1 MKNYFWILVHFYA
14 KGGCKLRKKLYL
26 RGMKDAIPARR
37 GLLALSPLIVFLL
50 LYLLLSLAAD
60 DFYAVPLTASFLTAS
75 LYSLFIIRGETIS
88 QRFAHLAEG
97 AASPGVMQMLW
108 IFILAGAFAAT
119 AKQMGAIDA
128 TIQLALSIVPPSFV
142 LSSLFLASCFISL
155 ATGTSVGTIAALV
168 PIAGSMAEETGS
180 NIAMMVAI
188 VVGGAYFGDNLS
200 FISDTTIMATQTQG
214 CEMKDKFRANIWIAL
229 PAALICLVLYTCMHA
244 VNFEPDH
251 AGTIFYPAII
261 PYIYIIVAA
270 LCGMNVML
278 VLASATILAGV
289 IGIVSDALTPFGW
302 LRAMNDGIMGMS
314 ELIIVTVLAAGLMQ
328 VIRQAG
334 GIDWLMQ
341 LFNSRK
347 GSPRK
352 AELSMAGM
360 VLLTD
365 FCTANNTIAILSV
378 GPLAKQLAQRYGIP
392 ARRAASI
399 LDTFSCLAQGII
411 PYGAQMLIA
420 SGLAAVN
427 PLDIIPYLYYP
438 YILGLVALVYII
450 ASPPAPLRG
459 EGRIMNC
466 EL

>member
-1 MKNYFWILVHFYA
+1 MKEGIST
-14 KGGCKLRKKLYL
+14 KK
-26 RGMKDAIPARR
+26 

-50 LYLLLSLAAD
+50 LYLFLSLVAD
-60 DFYAVPLTASFLTAS
+60 DFYAVPLTVAFLAAS
-75 LYSLFIIRGETIS
+75 LYSLFIMRGLS
-88 QRFAHLAEG
+88 FGKRFERLAEG
-97 AASPGVMQMLW
+97 AASPSVMQMLW

-128 TIQLALSIVPPSFV
+128 TIHLALTAVPPGFV

-168 PIAGSMAEETGS
+168 PIASSMAEQTGS
-180 NIAMMVAI
+180 NTAMMVAI

-200 FISDTTIMATQTQG
+200 FISDTTIVATQTQG

-229 PAALICLVLYTCMHA
+229 PAALICLALYACLPSIN
-244 VNFEPDH
+244 VVPDNL
-251 AGTIFYPAII
+251 GDIFYPAII

-270 LCGMNVML
+270 LAGMNVML
-278 VLASATILAGV
+278 VLASATILAGM
-289 IGIVSDALTPFGW
+289 IGIASGALTPFGW
-302 LRAMNDGIMGMS
+302 FRAMNDGIMGMS
-314 ELIIVTVLAAGLMQ
+314 ELIIVTLLAAGLMQ

-341 LFNSRK
+341 QFNSRK
-347 GSPRK
+347 GTRRK
-352 AELSMAGM
+352 AELSMATM
-360 VLLTD
+360 VVLTD

-378 GPLAKQLAQRYGIP
+378 GPLARYLALRYSIEP
-392 ARRAASI
+392 KRAASI
-399 LDTFSCLAQGII
+399 LDTFSCMAQGII

-438 YILGLVALVYII
+438 YILGVVALIYII
-450 ASPPAPLRG
+450 IPRKTCNSSTNTFQA
-459 EGRIMNC
+459 
-466 EL
+466 

>member
-1 MKNYFWILVHFYA
+1 MKEGISN
-14 KGGCKLRKKLYL
+14 KK
-26 RGMKDAIPARR
+26 

-50 LYLLLSLAAD
+50 LYLFLSLVAD
-60 DFYAVPLTASFLTAS
+60 DFYAVPLTVAFLAAS
-75 LYSLFIIRGETIS
+75 LYSLFIMRGLS
-88 QRFAHLAEG
+88 FGKRFERLAEG
-97 AASPGVMQMLW
+97 AASPSVMQMLW

-128 TIQLALSIVPPSFV
+128 TIHLALTAVPPGFV

-155 ATGTSVGTIAALV
+155 ATGTSVGTIAALA
-168 PIAGSMAEETGS
+168 PIASSMAEQTGS
-180 NIAMMVAI
+180 NTAMMVAI

-200 FISDTTIMATQTQG
+200 FISDTTIVATQTQG

-229 PAALICLVLYTCMHA
+229 PAALICLALYACLPNIN
-244 VNFEPDH
+244 VVPDNL
-251 AGTIFYPAII
+251 GNIFYPAII

-270 LCGMNVML
+270 LAGMNVML

-289 IGIVSDALTPFGW
+289 IGIASGALTPFGW
-302 LRAMNDGIMGMS
+302 FRAMNDGIMGMS
-314 ELIIVTVLAAGLMQ
+314 ELIIVTLLAAGLMQ

-341 LFNSRK
+341 QFNSRK
-347 GSPRK
+347 GTRRK
-352 AELSMAGM
+352 AELSMATM
-360 VLLTD
+360 VVLTD

-378 GPLAKQLAQRYGIP
+378 GPLARYLALRYSIEP
-392 ARRAASI
+392 KRAASI
-399 LDTFSCLAQGII
+399 LDTFSCMAQGII

-438 YILGLVALVYII
+438 YILGAVALIYII
-450 ASPPAPLRG
+450 IPRKTCNSSTNTFQA
-459 EGRIMNC
+459 
-466 EL
+466 

>member
-1 MKNYFWILVHFYA
+1 MKEGIST
-14 KGGCKLRKKLYL
+14 KK
-26 RGMKDAIPARR
+26 

-50 LYLLLSLAAD
+50 LYLFLSLVAD
-60 DFYAVPLTASFLTAS
+60 DFYGVPLTAAFLAAS
-75 LYSLFIIRGETIS
+75 LYSLFIMRGLS
-88 QRFAHLAEG
+88 FGKRFERLAEG
-97 AASPGVMQMLW
+97 AASPSVMQMLW

-128 TIQLALSIVPPSFV
+128 TIHLALTAVPPGFV

-168 PIAGSMAEETGS
+168 PIASSMAEQTGS
-180 NIAMMVAI
+180 NTAMMVAI

-200 FISDTTIMATQTQG
+200 FISDTTIVATQTQG

-229 PAALICLVLYTCMHA
+229 PAALICLALYACLPSIN
-244 VNFEPDH
+244 VVPDNL
-251 AGTIFYPAII
+251 GNIFYPAII

-270 LCGMNVML
+270 LAGMNVML

-289 IGIVSDALTPFGW
+289 IGIASGALTPFGW
-302 LRAMNDGIMGMS
+302 FRAMNDGIMGMS
-314 ELIIVTVLAAGLMQ
+314 ELIIVTLLAAGLMQ

-341 LFNSRK
+341 QFNSRK
-347 GSPRK
+347 GTRRK
-352 AELSMAGM
+352 AELSMATM
-360 VLLTD
+360 VVLTD

-378 GPLAKQLAQRYGIP
+378 GPLARYLALRYSIEP
-392 ARRAASI
+392 KRAASI
-399 LDTFSCLAQGII
+399 LDTFSCMAQGII

-438 YILGLVALVYII
+438 YILGAVALIYII
-450 ASPPAPLRG
+450 IPRKTCNSSTNTFQA
-459 EGRIMNC
+459 
-466 EL
+466 

>member
-1 MKNYFWILVHFYA
+1 MKEGIST
-14 KGGCKLRKKLYL
+14 KK
-26 RGMKDAIPARR
+26 

-50 LYLLLSLAAD
+50 LYLFLSLVAD
-60 DFYAVPLTASFLTAS
+60 DFYAVPLTVAFLAAS
-75 LYSLFIIRGETIS
+75 LYSLFIMRGLS
-88 QRFAHLAEG
+88 FGKRFERLAEG
-97 AASPGVMQMLW
+97 AASPSVMQMLW

-128 TIQLALSIVPPSFV
+128 TIHLALTAVPPGFV

-168 PIAGSMAEETGS
+168 PIASSMAEQTGS
-180 NIAMMVAI
+180 NTAMMVAI

-200 FISDTTIMATQTQG
+200 FISDTTIVATQTQG

-229 PAALICLVLYTCMHA
+229 PAALICLALYACLPSIN
-244 VNFEPDH
+244 VVPDNL
-251 AGTIFYPAII
+251 GDIFYPAII

-270 LCGMNVML
+270 LAGMNVML

-289 IGIVSDALTPFGW
+289 IGIASGALTPFGW
-302 LRAMNDGIMGMS
+302 FRAMNDGIMGMS
-314 ELIIVTVLAAGLMQ
+314 ELIIVTLLAAGLMQ

-341 LFNSRK
+341 QFNSRK
-347 GSPRK
+347 GTRRK
-352 AELSMAGM
+352 AELSMATM
-360 VLLTD
+360 VVLTD

-378 GPLAKQLAQRYGIP
+378 GPLARYLALRYGIP
-392 ARRAASI
+392 AKRAASI
-399 LDTFSCLAQGII
+399 LDTFSCMAQGII

-438 YILGLVALVYII
+438 YILGAVALIYII
-450 ASPPAPLRG
+450 IPRKTCNSSTNTFQA
-459 EGRIMNC
+459 
-466 EL
+466 

>member
-1 MKNYFWILVHFYA
+1 MKSDISN
-14 KGGCKLRKKLYL
+14 KK
-26 RGMKDAIPARR
+26 

-50 LYLLLSLAAD
+50 LYLFLSLAAD
-60 DFYAVPLTASFLTAS
+60 DFYAVPLTVAFLAAS
-75 LYSLFIIRGETIS
+75 LYSLFIMRGLSIGK
-88 QRFAHLAEG
+88 RFERLAEG
-97 AASPGVMQMLW
+97 AAQPGVMQMLW

-128 TIQLALSIVPPSFV
+128 TISLALKAVPPSFV

-168 PIAGSMAEETGS
+168 PIAGSMAEQTGS
-180 NIAMMVAI
+180 NAAMMVAI

-200 FISDTTIMATQTQG
+200 FISDTTIVATQTQG
-214 CEMKDKFRANIWIAL
+214 CEMKDKFHANIWIAL
-229 PAALICLVLYTCMHA
+229 PAAFICLVLYSILPA
-244 VNFEPDH
+244 VNVEPDNL
-251 AGTIFYPAII
+251 GEVFYPAII

-278 VLASATILAGV
+278 VLASATVLAGL
-289 IGIVSDALTPFGW
+289 IGIASSALTPFGW
-302 LRAMNDGIMGMS
+302 LKAMNDGIMGMS
-314 ELIIVTVLAAGLMQ
+314 ELIIVTLLAAGLMQ

-341 LFNSRK
+341 LFNNRK
-347 GSPRK
+347 GSRRK

-360 VLLTD
+360 VVLTD

-378 GPLAKQLAQRYGIP
+378 GPLARYLALRYDIP
-392 ARRAASI
+392 AKRAASI
-399 LDTFSCLAQGII
+399 LDTFSCFAQGII

-420 SGLAAVN
+420 SGLALID

-438 YILGLVALVYII
+438 FILGIVATLYII
-450 ASPPAPLRG
+450 MPDPLTPFRG
-459 EGRIMNC
+459 KKGRQDENHK
-466 EL
+466 

>member
-1 MKNYFWILVHFYA
+1 MKEGIST
-14 KGGCKLRKKLYL
+14 KK
-26 RGMKDAIPARR
+26 

-50 LYLLLSLAAD
+50 LYLFLSLAAD
-60 DFYAVPLTASFLTAS
+60 DFYAVPLTVAFLAAS
-75 LYSLFIIRGETIS
+75 LYSLFLIRGESVS
-88 QRFAHLAEG
+88 QRFSHLAEG
-97 AASPGVMQMLW
+97 AASPSVMQMLW

-128 TIQLALSIVPPSFV
+128 TIRLALMAVPPAFV

-168 PIAGSMAEETGS
+168 PIAGSMAEQTGS
-180 NIAMMVAI
+180 NVAMMVAI

-200 FISDTTIMATQTQG
+200 FISDTTIVATQTQG
-214 CEMKDKFRANIWIAL
+214 CKMKDKFRANIWIAF
-229 PAALICLVLYTCMHA
+229 PAALISLVLYACMPA
-244 VNFEPDH
+244 VNVQPEH
-251 AGTIFYPAII
+251 LGEVFYPAII

-270 LCGMNVML
+270 LAGMNVML
-278 VLASATILAGV
+278 VLASATILAGMM
-289 IGIVSDALTPFGW
+289 GIASGALTPFGW

-314 ELIIVTVLAAGLMQ
+314 ELIIVTLLAAGLMQ

-334 GIDWLMQ
+334 GIEWLMQ
-341 LFNSRK
+341 LFNNRK
-347 GSPRK
+347 GTRRK
-352 AELSMAGM
+352 AEFSMATL
-360 VLLTD
+360 VVLTD

-378 GPLAKQLAQRYGIP
+378 GPLAKQIAKRYDIEP
-392 ARRAASI
+392 KRAASI

-420 SGLAAVN
+420 SGLAAVD

-438 YILGLVALVYII
+438 YILGGVAIIYII
-450 ASPPAPLRG
+450 LAPSTRRLG
-459 EGRIMNC
+459 AQTQNH

>member
-1 MKNYFWILVHFYA
+1 M
-14 KGGCKLRKKLYL
+14 LYL
-26 RGMKDAIPARR
+26 RGMNGTISTKK

-60 DFYAVPLTASFLTAS
+60 DFYAVPLSVSFLAAS

-128 TIQLALSIVPPSFV
+128 TIRLALTAVPPSFV

-168 PIAGSMAEETGS
+168 PIAGSMAEQTGAS
-180 NIAMMVAI
+180 TAMMVAI

-229 PAALICLVLYTCMHA
+229 PAALICLVLYACMHA
-244 VNFEPDH
+244 IEIEPKDL
-251 AGTIFYPAII
+251 GEVFYPAII
-261 PYIYIIVAA
+261 PYLYIIVAA

-278 VLASATILAGV
+278 VLATATILAGA
-289 IGIVSDALTPFGW
+289 IGIASGALTPFGW

-314 ELIIVTVLAAGLMQ
+314 ELIIVTLLAAGLMQ

-334 GIDWLMQ
+334 GIDWLLQ

-360 VLLTD
+360 VVLTD

-392 ARRAASI
+392 AKRAASI

-438 YILGLVALVYII
+438 YILGLVALVYIV
-450 ASPPAPLRG
+450 APSPLPLWG
-459 EGRIMNC
+459 SAKSK
-466 EL
+466 L

>member
-1 MKNYFWILVHFYA
+1 
-14 KGGCKLRKKLYL
+14 
-26 RGMKDAIPARR
+26 MKDAISARK

-50 LYLLLSLAAD
+50 LYLLLSLVAD
-60 DFYAVPLTASFLTAS
+60 DFYAVPLTVAFLAAS
-75 LYSLFIIRGETIS
+75 LYSLFIIRGESIS
-88 QRFAHLAEG
+88 RRFAHLAEG
-97 AASPGVMQMLW
+97 VAQPGVMQMLW

-128 TIQLALSIVPPSFV
+128 TISLALTSVPPGFV

-168 PIAGSMAEETGS
+168 PIAGSMAEQTGAS
-180 NIAMMVAI
+180 TAMMVAI

-200 FISDTTIMATQTQG
+200 FISDTTIVATQTQG

-229 PAALICLVLYTCMHA
+229 PAALICLALYACLPG
-244 VNFEPDH
+244 VNVEPGH
-251 AGTIFYPAII
+251 LGEVSYPAII

-278 VLASATILAGV
+278 VLASATVLAGA
-289 IGIVSDALTPFGW
+289 IGIVSGALTPFGW

-314 ELIIVTVLAAGLMQ
+314 ELIIVTLLAAGLMQ
-328 VIRQAG
+328 VIRRAG

-341 LFNSRK
+341 LFNRRK
-347 GSPRK
+347 GSRRK
-352 AELSMAGM
+352 AELSMATM
-360 VLLTD
+360 VVLTD

-378 GPLAKQLAQRYGIP
+378 GPLAKQLAERYGIP
-392 ARRAASI
+392 AKRAASI

-420 SGLAAVN
+420 SGLSAVN

-438 YILGLVALVYII
+438 YILGVVAIVYII
-450 ASPPAPLRG
+450 VDPLTPFRG
-459 EGRIMNC
+459 NNVKMKNEK
-466 EL
+466 

>member
-1 MKNYFWILVHFYA
+1 MKEGISN
-14 KGGCKLRKKLYL
+14 KK
-26 RGMKDAIPARR
+26 

-50 LYLLLSLAAD
+50 LYLFLSLVAD
-60 DFYAVPLTASFLTAS
+60 DFYAVPLTVAFLAAS
-75 LYSLFIIRGETIS
+75 LYSLFIMRGLS
-88 QRFAHLAEG
+88 FGKRFERLAEG
-97 AASPGVMQMLW
+97 AASPSVMQMLW

-128 TIQLALSIVPPSFV
+128 TIHLALTAVPPGFV

-168 PIAGSMAEETGS
+168 PIASSMAEQTGS
-180 NIAMMVAI
+180 NTAMMVAI

-200 FISDTTIMATQTQG
+200 FISDTTIVATQTQG

-229 PAALICLVLYTCMHA
+229 PAALICLALYACLPNIN
-244 VNFEPDH
+244 VVPDNL
-251 AGTIFYPAII
+251 GNIFYPAII

-270 LCGMNVML
+270 LAGMNVML

-289 IGIVSDALTPFGW
+289 IGIASGALTPFGW
-302 LRAMNDGIMGMS
+302 FRAMNDGIMGMS
-314 ELIIVTVLAAGLMQ
+314 ELIIVTLLAAGLMQ

-341 LFNSRK
+341 QFNSRK
-347 GSPRK
+347 GTRRK
-352 AELSMAGM
+352 AELSMATM
-360 VLLTD
+360 VVLTD

-378 GPLAKQLAQRYGIP
+378 GPLARYLALRYSIEP
-392 ARRAASI
+392 KRAASI
-399 LDTFSCLAQGII
+399 LDTFSCMAQGII

-438 YILGLVALVYII
+438 YILGAVALIYII
-450 ASPPAPLRG
+450 IPRKTCNSSTNTFQA
-459 EGRIMNC
+459 
-466 EL
+466 

>member
-1 MKNYFWILVHFYA
+1 MKEGIST
-14 KGGCKLRKKLYL
+14 KK
-26 RGMKDAIPARR
+26 

-50 LYLLLSLAAD
+50 LYLFLSLVAD
-60 DFYAVPLTASFLTAS
+60 DFYAVPLTVAFLAAS
-75 LYSLFIIRGETIS
+75 LYSLFIMRGLS
-88 QRFAHLAEG
+88 FGKRFERLAEG
-97 AASPGVMQMLW
+97 AASPSVMQMLW

-128 TIQLALSIVPPSFV
+128 TIHLALTAVPPGFV

-168 PIAGSMAEETGS
+168 PIASSMAEQTGS
-180 NIAMMVAI
+180 NTAMMVAI

-200 FISDTTIMATQTQG
+200 FISDTTIVATQTQG

-229 PAALICLVLYTCMHA
+229 PAALICLALYACLPSIN
-244 VNFEPDH
+244 VVPDNL
-251 AGTIFYPAII
+251 GNIFYPAII

-270 LCGMNVML
+270 LAGMNVML

-289 IGIVSDALTPFGW
+289 IGIASGALTPFGW
-302 LRAMNDGIMGMS
+302 FRAMNDGIMGMS
-314 ELIIVTVLAAGLMQ
+314 ELIIVTLLAAGLMQ

-341 LFNSRK
+341 QFNSRK
-347 GSPRK
+347 GTRRK
-352 AELSMAGM
+352 AELSMATM
-360 VLLTD
+360 VVLTD

-378 GPLAKQLAQRYGIP
+378 GPLARYLALRYSIEP
-392 ARRAASI
+392 KRAASI
-399 LDTFSCLAQGII
+399 LDTFSCMAQGII

-438 YILGLVALVYII
+438 YILGVVALIYII
-450 ASPPAPLRG
+450 IPRKTCNSSTNTFQA
-459 EGRIMNC
+459 
-466 EL
+466 

>member
-1 MKNYFWILVHFYA
+1 MKEGISN
-14 KGGCKLRKKLYL
+14 KK
-26 RGMKDAIPARR
+26 

-50 LYLLLSLAAD
+50 LYLFLSLVAD
-60 DFYAVPLTASFLTAS
+60 DFYAVPLTVAFLAAS
-75 LYSLFIIRGETIS
+75 LYSLFIMQGLS
-88 QRFAHLAEG
+88 FGKRFERLAEG
-97 AASPGVMQMLW
+97 AASPSVMQMLW

-128 TIQLALSIVPPSFV
+128 TIHLALTAVPPGFV

-168 PIAGSMAEETGS
+168 PIASSMAEQTGS
-180 NIAMMVAI
+180 NTAMMVAI

-200 FISDTTIMATQTQG
+200 FISDTTIVATQTQG

-229 PAALICLVLYTCMHA
+229 PAALICLALYACLPNIN
-244 VNFEPDH
+244 VVPDNL
-251 AGTIFYPAII
+251 GNIFYPAII

-270 LCGMNVML
+270 LAGMNVML
-278 VLASATILAGV
+278 VLASATVLAGL
-289 IGIVSDALTPFGW
+289 IGIASGALTPFGW

-314 ELIIVTVLAAGLMQ
+314 ELIIVTLLAAGLMQ

-341 LFNSRK
+341 QFNSRK
-347 GSPRK
+347 GTRRK
-352 AELSMAGM
+352 AELSMATM
-360 VLLTD
+360 VVLTD

-378 GPLAKQLAQRYGIP
+378 GPLARYLALRYSIEP
-392 ARRAASI
+392 KRAASI
-399 LDTFSCLAQGII
+399 LDTFSCMAQGII

-438 YILGLVALVYII
+438 YILGAVALIYII
-450 ASPPAPLRG
+450 IPRKTCNSSTNTFQA
-459 EGRIMNC
+459 
-466 EL
+466 

>member
-1 MKNYFWILVHFYA
+1 MKEGISN
-14 KGGCKLRKKLYL
+14 KK
-26 RGMKDAIPARR
+26 

-50 LYLLLSLAAD
+50 LYLFLSLVAD
-60 DFYAVPLTASFLTAS
+60 DFYAVPLTVAFLAAS
-75 LYSLFIIRGETIS
+75 LYSLFIMRGLS
-88 QRFAHLAEG
+88 FGKRFERLAEG
-97 AASPGVMQMLW
+97 AASPSVMQMLW

-128 TIQLALSIVPPSFV
+128 TIHLALTAVPPGFV

-168 PIAGSMAEETGS
+168 PIASSMAEQTGS
-180 NIAMMVAI
+180 NTAMMVAI

-200 FISDTTIMATQTQG
+200 FISDTTIVATQTQG

-229 PAALICLVLYTCMHA
+229 PAALICLALYACLPSIN
-244 VNFEPDH
+244 VVPDNL
-251 AGTIFYPAII
+251 GDIFYPAII

-270 LCGMNVML
+270 LAGMNVML

-289 IGIVSDALTPFGW
+289 IGIASGALTPFGW
-302 LRAMNDGIMGMS
+302 FRAMNDGIMGMS
-314 ELIIVTVLAAGLMQ
+314 ELIIVTLLAAGLMQ

-347 GSPRK
+347 GTRRK
-352 AELSMAGM
+352 AELSMATM
-360 VLLTD
+360 VVLTD

-378 GPLAKQLAQRYGIP
+378 GPLARYLALRYSIEP
-392 ARRAASI
+392 KRAASI

-427 PLDIIPYLYYP
+427 PLDIIPYLYFP
-438 YILGLVALVYII
+438 YILGVVALIYII
-450 ASPPAPLRG
+450 IPRKTCNSSTNTFQA
-459 EGRIMNC
+459 
-466 EL
+466 

>member
-1 MKNYFWILVHFYA
+1 MKEGISN
-14 KGGCKLRKKLYL
+14 KK
-26 RGMKDAIPARR
+26 

-50 LYLLLSLAAD
+50 LYLFLSLVAD
-60 DFYAVPLTASFLTAS
+60 DFYAVPLTVAFLAAS
-75 LYSLFIIRGETIS
+75 LYSLFIMRGLS
-88 QRFAHLAEG
+88 FGKRFERLAEG
-97 AASPGVMQMLW
+97 AASPSVMQMLW

-128 TIQLALSIVPPSFV
+128 TIHLALTAVPPGFV

-155 ATGTSVGTIAALV
+155 ATGTSVGTIAALA
-168 PIAGSMAEETGS
+168 PIASSMAEQTGS
-180 NIAMMVAI
+180 NTAMMVAI

-200 FISDTTIMATQTQG
+200 FISDTTIVATQTQG

-229 PAALICLVLYTCMHA
+229 PAALICLALYACLPNIN
-244 VNFEPDH
+244 VVPDNL
-251 AGTIFYPAII
+251 GNIFYPAII

-270 LCGMNVML
+270 LAGMNVML

-289 IGIVSDALTPFGW
+289 IGIASGALTPFGW
-302 LRAMNDGIMGMS
+302 FRAMNDGIMGMS
-314 ELIIVTVLAAGLMQ
+314 ELIIVTLLAAGLMQ

-341 LFNSRK
+341 QFNSRK
-347 GSPRK
+347 GTRRK
-352 AELSMAGM
+352 AELSMATM
-360 VLLTD
+360 VVLTD

-378 GPLAKQLAQRYGIP
+378 GPLARYLALRYGIP
-392 ARRAASI
+392 AKRAASI

-438 YILGLVALVYII
+438 YILGVVALIYII
-450 ASPPAPLRG
+450 IPRKTCNSSTNTFQA
-459 EGRIMNC
+459 
-466 EL
+466 

>member
-1 MKNYFWILVHFYA
+1 MKEGISN
-14 KGGCKLRKKLYL
+14 KK
-26 RGMKDAIPARR
+26 

-50 LYLLLSLAAD
+50 LYLFLSLVAD
-60 DFYAVPLTASFLTAS
+60 DFYAVPLTVAFLAAS
-75 LYSLFIIRGETIS
+75 LYSLFIMRGLS
-88 QRFAHLAEG
+88 FGKRFERLAEG
-97 AASPGVMQMLW
+97 AASPSVMQMLW

-128 TIQLALSIVPPSFV
+128 TIHLALTAVPPGFV

-168 PIAGSMAEETGS
+168 PIASSMAEQTGS
-180 NIAMMVAI
+180 NTAMMVAI

-200 FISDTTIMATQTQG
+200 FISDTTIVATQTQG

-229 PAALICLVLYTCMHA
+229 PAALICLALYACLPSIN
-244 VNFEPDH
+244 VVPDNL
-251 AGTIFYPAII
+251 GNIFYPAII

-270 LCGMNVML
+270 LAGMNVML

-289 IGIVSDALTPFGW
+289 IGIASGALTPFGW
-302 LRAMNDGIMGMS
+302 FRAMNDGIMGMS
-314 ELIIVTVLAAGLMQ
+314 ELIIVTLLAAGLMQ

-341 LFNSRK
+341 QFNSRK
-347 GSPRK
+347 GTRRK
-352 AELSMAGM
+352 AELSMATM
-360 VLLTD
+360 VVLTD

-378 GPLAKQLAQRYGIP
+378 GPLARYLALRYGIP
-392 ARRAASI
+392 AKRAASI
-399 LDTFSCLAQGII
+399 LDTFSCMAQGII

-438 YILGLVALVYII
+438 YILGVVALIYII
-450 ASPPAPLRG
+450 IPRKTCNSSTNTFQA
-459 EGRIMNC
+459 
-466 EL
+466 

>member
-1 MKNYFWILVHFYA
+1 MKEGIST
-14 KGGCKLRKKLYL
+14 KK
-26 RGMKDAIPARR
+26 

-50 LYLLLSLAAD
+50 LYLFLSLVAD
-60 DFYAVPLTASFLTAS
+60 DFYAVPLTVAFLAAS
-75 LYSLFIIRGETIS
+75 LYSLFIMRGLS
-88 QRFAHLAEG
+88 FGKRFERLAEG
-97 AASPGVMQMLW
+97 AASPSVMQMLW

-128 TIQLALSIVPPSFV
+128 TIHLALTAVPPGFV

-168 PIAGSMAEETGS
+168 PIASSMAEQTGS
-180 NIAMMVAI
+180 NTAMMVAI

-200 FISDTTIMATQTQG
+200 FISDTTIVATQTQG

-229 PAALICLVLYTCMHA
+229 PAALICLALYACLPSIN
-244 VNFEPDH
+244 VVPDNL
-251 AGTIFYPAII
+251 GDIFYPAII

-270 LCGMNVML
+270 LAGMNVML

-289 IGIVSDALTPFGW
+289 IGIASGALTPFGW
-302 LRAMNDGIMGMS
+302 FRAMNDGIMGMS
-314 ELIIVTVLAAGLMQ
+314 ELIIVTLLAAGLMQ

-341 LFNSRK
+341 QFNSRK
-347 GSPRK
+347 GTRRK
-352 AELSMAGM
+352 AELSMATM
-360 VLLTD
+360 VVLTD

-378 GPLAKQLAQRYGIP
+378 GPLARYLALRYSIEP
-392 ARRAASI
+392 KRAASI
-399 LDTFSCLAQGII
+399 LDTFSCMAQGII

-438 YILGLVALVYII
+438 YILGAVALIYII
-450 ASPPAPLRG
+450 IPRKTCNSSTNTFQA
-459 EGRIMNC
+459 
-466 EL
+466 

>member
-1 MKNYFWILVHFYA
+1 MKEGISN
-14 KGGCKLRKKLYL
+14 KK
-26 RGMKDAIPARR
+26 

-50 LYLLLSLAAD
+50 LYLFLSLVAD
-60 DFYAVPLTASFLTAS
+60 DFYAVPLTVAFLAAS
-75 LYSLFIIRGETIS
+75 LYSLFIMRGLS
-88 QRFAHLAEG
+88 FGKRFERLAEG
-97 AASPGVMQMLW
+97 AASPSVMQMLW

-128 TIQLALSIVPPSFV
+128 TIHLALTAVPPSFV

-168 PIAGSMAEETGS
+168 PIASSMAEQTGS
-180 NIAMMVAI
+180 NTAMMVAI

-200 FISDTTIMATQTQG
+200 FISDTTIVATQTQG

-229 PAALICLVLYTCMHA
+229 PAALICLALYACLPSIN
-244 VNFEPDH
+244 VVPDNL
-251 AGTIFYPAII
+251 GNIFYPAII

-270 LCGMNVML
+270 LAGMNVML

-289 IGIVSDALTPFGW
+289 IGIASGALTPFGW
-302 LRAMNDGIMGMS
+302 FRAMNDGIMGMS
-314 ELIIVTVLAAGLMQ
+314 ELIIVTLLAAGLMQ

-341 LFNSRK
+341 QFNSRK
-347 GSPRK
+347 GTRRK
-352 AELSMAGM
+352 AELSMATM
-360 VLLTD
+360 VVLTD

-378 GPLAKQLAQRYGIP
+378 GPLARYLALRYSIEP
-392 ARRAASI
+392 KRAASI
-399 LDTFSCLAQGII
+399 LDTFSCMAQGII

-438 YILGLVALVYII
+438 YILGAVALIYII
-450 ASPPAPLRG
+450 IPRKTCNSSTNTFQA
-459 EGRIMNC
+459 
-466 EL
+466 